1 LRVLDAKGEAVEEI
15 AGQVAA
21 CVRDGGTVVLP
32 TDTVYGIF
40 CDAANDAAIERI
52 YALKNRP
59 RAKALGLYV
68 DDVAAFLALAGSN
81 GAARRLAEAL
91 LPGALTVIVER
102 PARVSEAVSAGLPSV
117 AVRVPDH
124 ALLRAILQQTGTL
137 AGTSANLSGLP
148 AFVGGAVPED
158 FPEADLFVDDGV
170 TALGTESTVIDVSQ
184 ARAHLIR
191 AGAIPVAV
199 LENVLGIE
207 VL

>member
-1 LRVLDAKGEAVEEI
+1 LRIVHAKTEAVASVAAE
-15 AGQVAA
+15 VAA
-21 CVRDGGTVVLP
+21 CVRGGGVVVLP

-40 CDAANDAAIERI
+40 CDAGSDAAIERI

-68 DDVAAFLALAGSN
+68 DDVAGFFALAGQN
-81 GAARRLAEAL
+81 VAARKLAAAF
-91 LPGALTVIVER
+91 LPGALTIIVER
-102 PARVSEAVSAGLPSV
+102 PRSVSEAVSAGLASV

-124 ALLRAILQQTGTL
+124 ALLRAILAQTGTL

-148 AFVGGAVPED
+148 AFSGGALPAD
-158 FPEADLFVDDGV
+158 FPDADLFVDDGV
-170 TALGTESTVIDVSQ
+170 TTLGTESTVIDVSQ

-191 AGAIPVAV
+191 AGAIPAAL

-207 VL
+207 LR

>member
-1 LRVLDAKGEAVEEI
+1 M
-15 AGQVAA
+15 
-21 CVRDGGTVVLP
+21 RDGGTVVLP

-52 YALKNRP
+52 YSLKNRP

-68 DDVAAFLALAGSN
+68 GDVAGFLALAGDN
-81 GAARRLAEAL
+81 VKARTLAEAF

-102 PARVSEAVSAGLPSV
+102 PESVSKAVSAGLPSV

-124 ALLRAILQQTGTL
+124 GLLRAILARAGTL

-148 AFVGGAVPED
+148 AFSGGERPAD

-170 TALGTESTVIDVSQ
+170 TTLGTESTIIDVSQ
-184 ARAHLIR
+184 ERAHLIR
-191 AGAIPVAV
+191 SGAIPAAL

-207 VL
+207 LG